1 VFVVLIDHINAT
13 RAAAALLGDDDE
25 PDALE
30 HLAGILDGPT
40 EQSVSQR
47 RAQIAAVSMVLG
59 GD

>member
-1 VFVVLIDHINAT
+1 MVLVDHINAT
-13 RAAAALLGDDDE
+13 RAAAALLGDTDEE
-25 PDALE
+25 PDVLE
-30 HLAGILDGPT
+30 HLADILDGPT